1 MPTNVVTP
9 AVLNGIDKS
18 FRTDFNT
25 GRGMAARLYQAIA
38 MTIPSSAKENVYGWL
53 ADLPSIGRVAGVAS
67 TTIGITGMII
77 RWRQKF
83 TPTDEA

>member
-9 AVLNGIDKS
+9 AVLSGIDKS

-25 GRGMAARLYQAIA
+25 GRGQAARLYQAIA

-53 ADLPSIGRVAGVAS
+53 ADLPSIGRVAGEY
-67 TTIGITGMII
+67 I
-77 RWRQKF
+77 RKRDNHLIFVGKH
-83 TPTDEA
+83 